1 MDFCQDQSPTSEE
14 AGSEWGDWNLTF
26 YLLSTSL
33 TTVYGGKRELPPKL
47 NTGWGSISGQGSS
60 EPRTQTLAVLV
71 YLA

>member
-14 AGSEWGDWNLTF
+14 AGSEWGDWNLT
-26 YLLSTSL
+26 
-33 TTVYGGKRELPPKL
+33 TVCGGKRELSPKL

-60 EPRTQTLAVLV
+60 EPRTQTLAVPV